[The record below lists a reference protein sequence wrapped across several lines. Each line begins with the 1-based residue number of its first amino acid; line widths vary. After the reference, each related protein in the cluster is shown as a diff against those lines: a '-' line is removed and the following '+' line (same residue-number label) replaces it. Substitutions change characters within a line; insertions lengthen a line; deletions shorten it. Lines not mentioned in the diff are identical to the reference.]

1 MSSDLLLSV
10 LIITG
15 SYLLGALPSAY
26 LLGRAVKGIDI
37 RKYGSGNVGISNV
50 SSHVGRWW
58 AIPLI
63 FFDITVKGILPVTL
77 ASDKVLGLGPWVEM
91 GAGMASIL
99 GHNWS
104 VWLKFSGGRGMAT
117 VLGVAAALY
126 YPLVVLYGSTAGMA
140 WMAVRVRKKPA
151 YAALGVAILT
161 GFGITLWVLDKPL
174 WVVLSCPLFLA
185 TLLSAYAFMAA
196 WVRTAHRVHDS
207 ALWWGVAALLMPA
220 WSVVL
225 AQPVQVTSLCLMFL
239 AVTAAKR
246 LMSNRGTGTGLE
258 ERVPL
263 LRLVWNRL
271 VFDRDINERREWV
284 YRSPDEEATQE
295 ARLSP
300 ERGGAAGPVPARRDN
315 MGTSR

>member
-1 MSSDLLLSV
+1 MSSDLILSV
-10 LIITG
+10 LLIAG

-58 AIPLI
+58 AVPLI
-63 FFDITVKGILPVTL
+63 FFDISVKGILPVTL
-77 ASDKVLGLGPWVEM
+77 ASDRVLGLGPWAEM

-99 GHNWS
+99 GHNWA

-117 VLGVAAALY
+117 VLGVLAALY

-140 WMAVRVRKKPA
+140 WMAVRVRKNPA
-151 YAALGVAILT
+151 YAALGASILT
-161 GFGITLWVLDKPL
+161 GFGIVLWVLDKPL
-174 WVVLSCPLFLA
+174 WAVLLCPLFLA
-185 TLLSAYAFMAA
+185 ALLSGYAFMAV
-196 WVRTAHRVHDS
+196 WGKTAHRVHDS

-225 AQPVQVTSLCLMFL
+225 AQPVQVTSLCLVFL
-239 AVTAAKR
+239 GVTAAKR
-246 LMSNRGTGTGLE
+246 LLSNRGTGTGPE
-258 ERVPL
+258 ESVPL
-263 LRLVWNRL
+263 MRLVWNRL

-284 YRSPDEEATQE
+284 YRSPEEEAAQKS
-295 ARLSP
+295 RPSP
-300 ERGGAAGPVPARRDN
+300 GTGGATGAVPARRDN
-315 MGTSR
+315 IGRSQ